1 MNQTTIDFAFV
12 ILHYV
17 VFDMTIEC
25 VDNLLQRFGEDN
37 ILIVIV
43 DNSSSNGSGK
53 KLKDR
58 YQNNSK
64 VTVILHNKNDGFAR
78 GNNIGFYY
86 LKNNY
91 NVDFMIVM
99 NNDVIIRQN
108 DFLEKIEDIYSHH
121 QFAVLGPDIY
131 APNLKIHQNPLE
143 YNLISTEGCEYWIKK
158 YKQLLRKDSFNYYK
172 LLFLHYAVYSWA
184 KPLAKILMPNKYQSR
199 IAKKNFEAQIEVAI
213 NDDNFEQNEKE
224 DVTLQGSCLIFS
236 KEFIQKRNY
245 AFYPETFMYYE
256 EHILHLQC
264 HYEGLKMVYSP
275 AIAVNHLCGT
285 TTDKIYNQRSKNR
298 LYWRQNINSLK
309 IYIKLYKGYYK
320 K

>member
-1 MNQTTIDFAFV
+1 MNNPNLKFGLV
-12 ILHYV
+12 ILHYMTLE
-17 VFDMTIEC
+17 MTIQC
-25 VDNLLQRFGEDN
+25 VDNVLDKFGKND
-37 ILIVIV
+37 IHIVIV
-43 DNSSSNGSGK
+43 DNNSANGSGQQLLQK
-53 KLKDR
+53 YR
-58 YQNNSK
+58 NNTL

-99 NNDVIIRQN
+99 NNDVIIRQD
-108 DFLEKIEDIYSHH
+108 DFLKKIEDIYSHH

-298 LYWRQNINSLK
+298 LYWRENINSLK
-309 IYIKLYKGYYK
+309 IYIKLYKGYNK